1 MFSHLVHI
9 WTKIVHISWTDLFM
23 SKKTQKL
30 LSKGKKKTNKYMDLH
45 VVLYVCAQ
53 RWNLDSTSYKE
64 VEISTTTT
72 KPALEYFGPTSVTGW
87 TVPSRAAHI
96 LCGSVIGSDW
106 AIHVSVRQA
115 RQLASASYTVYT
127 TGVRYT
133 VKSIHWHER
142 SIESSSL
149 LKVRLTIV
157 VKIGNI
163 AFESHRICLNWSWN

>member
-1 MFSHLVHI
+1 MLAILYICEPKMYTFREL
-9 WTKIVHISWTDLFM
+9 TCLCQ
-23 SKKTQKL
+23 KKTQKL
-30 LSKGKKKTNKYMDLH
+30 LSKGKKKPNKYMDLH

-115 RQLASASYTVYT
+115 RQLESASYTVYT

-149 LKVRLTIV
+149 IKVRLTIV

>member
-1 MFSHLVHI
+1 
-9 WTKIVHISWTDLFM
+9 
-23 SKKTQKL
+23 
-30 LSKGKKKTNKYMDLH
+30 MDLH
-45 VVLYVCAQ
+45 VVLYVCGQ

-149 LKVRLTIV
+149 IKVRLTIV

-163 AFESHRICLNWSWN
+163 AFESHRICLNWNWNNSKINLC